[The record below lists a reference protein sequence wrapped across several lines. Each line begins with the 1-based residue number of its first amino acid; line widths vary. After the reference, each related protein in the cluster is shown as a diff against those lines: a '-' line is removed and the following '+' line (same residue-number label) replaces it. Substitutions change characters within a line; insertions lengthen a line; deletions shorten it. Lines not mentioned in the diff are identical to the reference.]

1 MLSLLSGVNASQG
14 STFYTTSEGLRIARS
29 QLSCPADKPVSLLL
43 SQLDDHKG
51 ALFSSTYKFPGRYSR
66 WDIGFINPPLELTAK
81 ENTFHI
87 HALNE
92 RGKVILAYLVECLN
106 HPALVFEKN
115 GDTELSGTVRTDRDE
130 VIKEENRTRRPSIFT
145 LLRQIRRLF
154 HIDDEFLG
162 LYGAFGF
169 DLIFQFE
176 QLPMCKERDAK
187 QNDLQLYLPDELFV
201 VDREKTE
208 AYQLSYEFS
217 YKKRTTEGLAR
228 DGRRFPFYPN
238 GDSRASAAF
247 ADKKG
252 DYAEMVRQ
260 AKVAFKKGDLFEV
273 VPSRLLSR
281 PCKSRPSNVFRRLQE
296 INPSPYGFLIHLNE
310 EEFLVGCS
318 PEMFVRVDGAT
329 VETCPISGT
338 IKRRGSVI
346 EDAEQIKALL
356 GSVKEESELTMC
368 TDVDRNDKS
377 RICVPGTVEVI
388 GRRQVE
394 TYSHLF
400 HTVDHIKGLLKKDFD
415 ALDAFITHMWAVT
428 VTGAP
433 KLEAMNWIEKHE
445 KKPRGWYG
453 GAVGWFRF
461 DGSLN
466 TGLTLRSLRIQKGMA
481 QIRVGATLL
490 YDSVPENE
498 EQETLTKAGALME
511 ALETSGRSEHG
522 NKEEPDSVQ
531 PGKHLRLLFVDHE
544 DSFVHTLSGYFQ
556 TLGAEVTVCRSPA
569 ARRLIEE
576 GSEPADLVVLS
587 PGPGEPDRFHM
598 NETIRLC
605 LERHLPI
612 FGICLGLQG
621 IVRYFGGELKEL
633 DVPAHGKSSF
643 VVHDG
648 RSSLFKDVPR
658 RFKAG
663 RYHSICAGR
672 LPSELNAVAE
682 TEDHVIMAVEHR
694 SLPIS
699 AVQFHP
705 ESIMTMGEG
714 IGMKIL
720 ENVLRAISMQPAG
733 K

>member
-1 MLSLLSGVNASQG
+1 MSFLSGVNASEK
-14 STFYTTSEGLRIARS
+14 STVYTTSEGLHIARS
-29 QLSCPADKPVSLLL
+29 QASMPADRPVGLLL
-43 SQLDDHKG
+43 SQLDEHKG

-66 WDIGFINPPLELTAK
+66 WDIGFINPPVEFTAK
-81 ENTFHI
+81 DNAFHI
-87 HALNE
+87 KALND
-92 RGKVILAYLVECLN
+92 RGKVIVAYLAEFLN
-106 HPALVFEKN
+106 HPSFTFEKIS
-115 GDTELSGTVRTDRDE
+115 DTELSGTVSADSDE
-130 VIKEENRTRRPSIFT
+130 MIKEENRTRRPSIFT
-145 LLRQIRRLF
+145 VLRQIRGLF
-154 HIDDEFLG
+154 PIDDEFLG

-176 QLPMCKERDAK
+176 QFPIYKKRDAR

-201 VDREKTE
+201 VDREKNE

-217 YKKRTTEGLAR
+217 YKERTTEGLAH
-228 DGRRFPFYPN
+228 DGQRFPFRPY
-238 GDSRASAAF
+238 GEGSASSAF
-247 ADKKG
+247 ADKTG

-260 AKVAFKKGDLFEV
+260 AKSAFKRGDLFEV
-273 VPSRLLSR
+273 VPSRVLSR
-281 PCKSRPSNVFRRLQE
+281 PCKSRPSSVFRRLQE

-338 IKRRGSVI
+338 IKRSGSVL
-346 EDAEQIKALL
+346 EDAEQIKTLL
-356 GSVKEESELTMC
+356 GSAKEESELTMC

-388 GRRQVE
+388 GRRQIE

-433 KLEAMNWIEKHE
+433 KLEAMNWIEAHE
-445 KKPRGWYG
+445 KAPRGWYG

-461 DGSLN
+461 DGSMN
-466 TGLTLRSLRIQKGMA
+466 TGLTLRSLRMQRGTA

-490 YDSVPENE
+490 YDSIPENE
-498 EQETLTKAGALME
+498 EQETLTKAGALLE
-511 ALETSGRSEHG
+511 ALETSERPENG
-522 NKEEPDSVQ
+522 NSSRPAGEK
-531 PGKHLRLLFVDHE
+531 PGNHLRLLFVDHE

-556 TLGAEVTVCRSPA
+556 TLGAEVTICRSPA
-569 ARRLIEE
+569 ARKLIKD
-576 GSEPADLVVLS
+576 GSEPIDLVVLS
-587 PGPGEPDRFHM
+587 PGPGDPGRFHM
-598 NETIRLC
+598 DETIRLC
-605 LERHLPI
+605 LEHHFPI

-621 IVRYFGGELKEL
+621 IVRYFGGGLKEL
-633 DVPAHGKSSF
+633 DVPAHGKSSL
-643 VVHDG
+643 VTHDS
-648 RSSLFKDVPR
+648 RSSLFEGVPQ

-663 RYHSICAGR
+663 RYHSICADH
-672 LPSELNAVAE
+672 LPSELLAVAE
-682 TEDHVIMAVEHR
+682 TEDHVIMAVEHC

-720 ENVLRAISMQPAG
+720 ENVLHTVRMQPAG